1 MAAGLVNGSFIR
13 YTFYIPGVTD
23 WSEYRYQKLFRMLYG
38 YVQVVSK
45 GSGASYNYYREGVL
59 TDIPYLKTGK
69 NSIIVPQDSLQK
81 ILIFFR
87 TGKAA
92 SGDRVPEGCK
102 VPITH
107 FIETVQRPAK
117 ELVPA
122 FDALLE
128 RLKLS
133 DGASVD
139 SALADLVQAQDWE
152 NKNSAQVLAY
162 AQGICSSSWFNAVA
176 GESPRMKKFQDN
188 YYKLKEK
195 SSPSRQPQ
203 AVVLK
208 P

>member
-69 NSIIVPQDSLQK
+69 NSVIVPPDSLQK
-81 ILIFFR
+81 MLLFFR
-87 TGKAA
+87 TGKTA

-117 ELVPA
+117 EIVPA

-128 RLKLS
+128 RLKLP
-133 DGASVD
+133 DGSSVD
-139 SALADLVQAQDWE
+139 SAISDIVQSQEWNHKHAPLV
-152 NKNSAQVLAY
+152 LTY
-162 AQGICSSSWFNAVA
+162 AQGICSSAWFAPVA
-176 GESPRMKKFQDN
+176 GESPRLKKFQEN
-188 YYKLKEK
+188 YFKLKENAAAK
-195 SSPSRQPQ
+195 PVQ
-203 AVVLK
+203 AIALK
-208 P
+208 H